1 MGRTIGDDQ
10 IKMLQESI
18 AKANAFLLETQS
30 ELRRIEK
37 EKANIASREERI
49 KNLER
54 TNEWQRQQIEKLEH
68 EIGECFP
75 SKHDRKARRLR
86 IENAELAQII
96 KRCGE
101 ALRGENAACRCQMRT
116 GTHESGCLF
125 ARVAGHT
132 GTPNTIWPQDLALR
146 EMQRQVDRAQIQM
159 RMFYDEYMKANALL
173 RPVVSIEK
181 GLMP

>member
-1 MGRTIGDDQ
+1 MTIGDDQ

-18 AKANAFLLETQS
+18 AKANAFLLETQN

-54 TNEWQRQQIEKLEH
+54 TNEWQRQQIVELEH
-68 EIGECFP
+68 KLGERFP
-75 SKHDRKARRLR
+75 TRDDRKAKRLR
-86 IENAELAQII
+86 AENAELALIV

-101 ALRGENAACRCQMRT
+101 ALRGEGAACRCQMRT
-116 GTHESGCLF
+116 GAHESGCLF

-132 GTPNTIWPQDLALR
+132 GTPNRIWPNDLALR
-146 EMQRQVDRAQIQM
+146 EMQNQVDRSQHQM
-159 RMFYDEYMKANALL
+159 LMFYSELMKANKKLAMH
-173 RPVVSIEK
+173 REQAVVRVR
-181 GLMP
+181 G